1 MNITTFIKKAVNLE
15 VNWKYCDFYDI
26 IGELTK
32 FFNINYES
40 EVEKIAVVEIEN
52 KIVGYIYANYPIFFI
67 EDKFLFQIKTILHKY
82 DYIQYINVDSFEHE
96 YLSMDKELYD
106 KYFNCMD
113 DLNNFSV
120 LDFYFYNIT

>member
-1 MNITTFIKKAVNLE
+1 MDITTFIKKAVNLE
-15 VNWKYCDFYDI
+15 INWKYCDFYDI

-106 KYFNCMD
+106 KYFNYMD
-113 DLNNFSV
+113 DLNSFSV